1 MDATVPVRLECYLRA
16 PRDND
21 SIILIT
27 HGLPS
32 RLNHERPAAS
42 RWSSCRAGAT
52 VPQRLADAH
61 RARHSGSTCSAPG
74 YPCSHVKQRASS
86 NRIFTHGQRFFIS
99 ILQLYPPTSST
110 AVQAMPTLAL
120 HVLSFSPLWRFSLL
134 TCASCVAHPLHIL
147 RGRGGDGVSLL
158 TTTVLLGQLS
168 TSRLHSA
175 LLSHGVQ
182 P

>member
-27 HGLPS
+27 HRLPS

-74 YPCSHVKQRASS
+74 YPCSHVKQRAY

-99 ILQLYPPTSST
+99 ILQLYPPTSPT

-120 HVLSFSPLWRFSLL
+120 HVLSPPPLWRFSLL
-134 TCASCVAHPLHIL
+134 TCASCVAHPLHIFE
-147 RGRGGDGVSLL
+147 GSGGDGVSLL

-175 LLSHGVQ
+175 LLSHGMQ

>member
-1 MDATVPVRLECYLRA
+1 LDATVPVRLECYLRA

-27 HGLPS
+27 HRLPS

-120 HVLSFSPLWRFSLL
+120 HVLFFPSLAFL
-134 TCASCVAHPLHIL
+134 VVDVRLMCGPSVAYFE
-147 RGRGGDGVSLL
+147 GSGGGMV
-158 TTTVLLGQLS
+158 
-168 TSRLHSA
+168 
-175 LLSHGVQ
+175 
-182 P
+182 